1 MALIPTTALVR
12 CFEYILVFIFIL
24 NIKMNGKRIIVAI
37 KDLKKIIS
45 IKFKLEEQIF
55 TKVDIKEKK
64 KRLSKYKLFLYYQ
77 YLLF

>member
-12 CFEYILVFIFIL
+12 CFEYSLVFIFIL
-24 NIKMNGKRIIVAI
+24 NIKMNGSRIIAAI
-37 KDLKKIIS
+37 KDLKKMIS

-64 KRLSKYKLFLYYQ
+64 KDAKQ
-77 YLLF
+77 I